1 MGNVRRLL
9 FVLDFLINLIQVNVR
24 FQNFNGRCR
33 KVMRKLIQ
41 WERVMH
47 LRNVNQDGGTDTK

>member
-1 MGNVRRLL
+1 MY
-9 FVLDFLINLIQVNVR
+9 DFRISTADA
-24 FQNFNGRCR
+24 G